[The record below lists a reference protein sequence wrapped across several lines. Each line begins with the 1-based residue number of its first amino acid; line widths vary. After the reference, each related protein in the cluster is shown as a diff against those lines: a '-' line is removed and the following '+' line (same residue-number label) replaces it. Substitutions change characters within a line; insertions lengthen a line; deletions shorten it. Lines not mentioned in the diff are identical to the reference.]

1 MCKLESVGQSWGL
14 GRDKQME
21 KRVTNSSGLLGPEGL
36 WDIRLSVLKLGQSQ
50 VKQDELAT

>member
-1 MCKLESVGQSWGL
+1 MGGHTSQVRPSLSEAVTCKLESVGQSWGL

-36 WDIRLSVLKLGQSQ
+36 PG
-50 VKQDELAT
+50 T